1 MQKPIE
7 QKTKVQNDI
16 IVDDKLQKI
25 MATAGIAS
33 RRESE
38 RWIQEGRVSVNGKIS
53 TIGDRASIND
63 TIRVDGKPI
72 RMTKPE
78 DFKRVMI
85 AYHKP
90 EGEISTRKDPE
101 GRPTIFD
108 TLPKIRNS
116 RWLSVGRLDFNTSG
130 LIFFTNDGEMANKL
144 MHPSLEIVRKYA
156 VRVRG
161 QVHDEMIQSL
171 LDGVELEDGL
181 ARFESIEVAGGE
193 RSNHWFHVTLREGK
207 NREVRRL
214 WEAFD
219 VQVSRLHRIQY
230 GPFELPR
237 ALKCGRWRELT
248 RDELADF
255 EKITGLTSS
264 RGSKSTRQHKSH
276 DKRSNKRLKARK
288 VSRR

>member
-1 MQKPIE
+1 MQNSIE
-7 QKTKVQNDI
+7 KKTKVQNDV

-25 MATAGIAS
+25 MAAAGIAS

-38 RWIQEGRVSVNGKIS
+38 RWIEAGRVSVNGKIS
-53 TIGDRASIND
+53 SIGDRASTND

-85 AYHKP
+85 VYHKP

-130 LIFFTNDGEMANKL
+130 LIFFTNDGEIANKL

-171 LDGVELEDGL
+171 LEGVELEDGL

-237 ALKCGRWRELT
+237 ALKKGRWRELT
-248 RDELADF
+248 REELAEF

-264 RGSKSTRQHKSH
+264 RGSKQVRDHKG
-276 DKRSNKRLKARK
+276 DKRKHKRLKARK
-288 VSRR
+288 VSKR

>member
-1 MQKPIE
+1 MPNSTEKKDSISE
-7 QKTKVQNDI
+7 N
-16 IVDDKLQKI
+16 KLQKI
-25 MATAGIAS
+25 MANAGIAS

-38 RWIQEGRVSVNGKIS
+38 RWIEAGRVSVNGKTS
-53 TIGDRASIND
+53 TIGDRASSHD
-63 TIRVDGKPI
+63 VIRVDGKPI
-72 RMTKPE
+72 RLTKPE

-90 EGEISTRKDPE
+90 EGEISTQKDPE

-108 TLPKIRNS
+108 TLPKVRNS
-116 RWLSVGRLDFNTSG
+116 RWISVGRLDFNTSG

-144 MHPSLEIVRKYA
+144 MHPSLEVVRKYA

-171 LDGVELEDGL
+171 LDGVELEDGF
-181 ARFESIEVAGGE
+181 AKFESIEAAGGE
-193 RSNHWFHVTLREGK
+193 RSNHWYHVTLREGK

-219 VQVSRLHRIQY
+219 VQVSRLHRIAY

-237 ALKCGRWRELT
+237 ALKRGRWRELT
-248 RDELADF
+248 REELSEF
-255 EKITGLTSS
+255 EKITGLNSS
-264 RGSKSTRQHKSH
+264 QGVKQIRQHKG
-276 DKRSNKRLKARK
+276 DKRKNKRLKARK
-288 VSRR
+288 ISKR

>member
-1 MQKPIE
+1 MQDE
-7 QKTKVQNDI
+7 
-16 IVDDKLQKI
+16 KLQKI
-25 MATAGIAS
+25 MANAGVAS

-38 RWIQEGRVSVNGKIS
+38 KWIQAGRVSVNGKIS
-53 TIGDRASIND
+53 EIGDRALLTD
-63 TIRVDGKPI
+63 KIRVDGKI
-72 RMTKPE
+72 LRVTKPE
-78 DFKRVMI
+78 DFQRKMI

-108 TLPKIRNS
+108 SLPTVRNS

-130 LIFFTNDGEMANKL
+130 LIFFTNDGNLANKL

-161 QVHDEMIQSL
+161 QVTDDILKQLQSNVDL
-171 LDGVELEDGL
+171 GDGDANFDTIEDG
-181 ARFESIEVAGGE
+181 GGE
-193 RSNHWFHVTLREGK
+193 GANHWYHVTLKEGR

-219 VQVSRLHRIQY
+219 IQVSRLHRIKY

-237 ALKCGRWRELT
+237 AIKRGRYRELT
-248 RDELADF
+248 PEELVEF
-255 EKITGLTSS
+255 EKLAGLQSTKVKVV
-264 RGSKSTRQHKSH
+264 RQIKSKQRQ
-276 DKRSNKRLKARK
+276 NKRLKARK
-288 VSRR
+288 VFKK